1 MPMVDKAVSGRS
13 QAGLLPVAETQAAP
27 EGAGVTEDCVPG
39 ARRSEVTSVLP
50 SRERRRR
57 VW

>member
-1 MPMVDKAVSGRS
+1 MRGRS
-13 QAGLLPVAETQAAP
+13 QAGLLPVAEIHAAP
-27 EGAGVTEDCVPG
+27 EGAGTTEDWMPG
-39 ARRSEVTSVLP
+39 ARRSEVRRVLP